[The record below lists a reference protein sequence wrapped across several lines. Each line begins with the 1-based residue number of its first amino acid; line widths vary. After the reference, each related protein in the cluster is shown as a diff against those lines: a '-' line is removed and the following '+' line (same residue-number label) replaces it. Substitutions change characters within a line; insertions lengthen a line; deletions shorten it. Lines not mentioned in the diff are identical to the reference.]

1 MKLKVIRE
9 NLSKIIFLIFIILL
23 SCVLIKTNI
32 YESILSFDNKVFKF
46 LSYFINKETNVFFR
60 IMTEFGNIYI
70 TITIILLLL
79 IFLEDKLYCLLQILS
94 YSIVGFMSLV
104 IKFIVARPRPESA
117 LIKIPITY
125 SFPSGHAMTSLVF
138 YLTLCYLLTSKS
150 SKITKIVCYI
160 FFSTLT
166 LFIGISRIYL
176 GVHYFSDVVCGYI
189 FGIIIF
195 LIIKNIFDKK
205 YKEVLL

>member
-1 MKLKVIRE
+1 MKLKAIRE
-9 NLSKIIFLIFIILL
+9 NLYKILFLIFFILL

-32 YESILSFDNKVFKF
+32 YASILSFDNKVFQF
-46 LSYFINKETNVFFR
+46 LSYFVDEKTNVFFR
-60 IMTEFGNIYI
+60 IITEFGNIYI
-70 TITIILLLL
+70 PITIIMLLL

-94 YSIVGFMSLV
+94 YSVVGFISLI
-104 IKFIVARPRPESA
+104 IKFIIARPRPEFA
-117 LIKIPITY
+117 LIKLPITY

-138 YLTLCYLLTSKS
+138 YLTLCYLLTRKS
-150 SKITKIVCYI
+150 SKTTKVVCYT
-160 FFSTLT
+160 FFSILV

-176 GVHYFSDVVCGYI
+176 GVHYFSDVVGGYI
-189 FGIIIF
+189 FGTIIF